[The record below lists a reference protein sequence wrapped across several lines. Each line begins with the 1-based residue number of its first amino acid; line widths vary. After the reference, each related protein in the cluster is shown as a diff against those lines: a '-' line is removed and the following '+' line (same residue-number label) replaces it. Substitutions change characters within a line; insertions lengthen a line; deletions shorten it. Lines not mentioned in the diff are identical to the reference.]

1 MIIMIF
7 GGFLA
12 NDSRTLRVSWL
23 RFSGGLLIY
32 MCTFL
37 KLLCKLLMYEYSISE
52 FSWVSMGLFGVG
64 FVIYFVA
71 WWGIGGFLIFLSCWF
86 GAVLGEILWLRIG
99 VVLWDVNFV
108 SLRWANLFYIWSYLY
123 VVCTWEG
130 GKNFWVIYIFVYESC
145 NSSAEVVWIVDK
157 M

>member
-32 MCTFL
+32 ICTFL

-64 FVIYFVA
+64 FVIHFVA

-86 GAVLGEILWLRIG
+86 GAVLGEIL
-99 VVLWDVNFV
+99 
-108 SLRWANLFYIWSYLY
+108 
-123 VVCTWEG
+123 
-130 GKNFWVIYIFVYESC
+130 
-145 NSSAEVVWIVDK
+145 
-157 M
+157 